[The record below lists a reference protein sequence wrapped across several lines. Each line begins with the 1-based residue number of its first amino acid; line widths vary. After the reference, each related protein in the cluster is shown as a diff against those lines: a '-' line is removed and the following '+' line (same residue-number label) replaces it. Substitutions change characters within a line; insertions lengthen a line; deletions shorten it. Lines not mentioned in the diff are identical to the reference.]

1 MENENSFSYC
11 QIDKCTDVGRK
22 RKANEDSMGT
32 FETVN
37 GLVLV
42 VCDGMGG
49 HVGGEMASRIAVD
62 TIHAYMNRKFVDDPR
77 EAIGFAIEEANKAIL
92 GYAQKHTELEGM
104 GSTCVL
110 VLVRDAKVYIGHV
123 GDSRIYLIRDR
134 KIKQLTKDHS
144 FVQTL
149 VDEGLLAPEEAEHH
163 PRKNE
168 ITNALGIVDMKPA
181 TVRPEPITP
190 EEGDCFLLCSD
201 GLSGMVSDKE
211 IERIISR
218 QFGNNV
224 HGCAKALVNRANEQG
239 GLDNVTVQLVK
250 FLFRKEKPHKRGWLK
265 IGLPFVLLCA
275 LVICTFLYLTPHFQK
290 SQSPQEKVQA
300 IETQTTVEDTE
311 EVPTEINMVS
321 PIEET
326 TVYINIQEENTQ
338 IRNQDFREVFSKR
351 NALMP
356 INKEIS
362 RETSE
367 SEDKNESENEDKI
380 EAIGIAFKY
389 ELKSAIY
396 FYPDGKIIIVDSI
409 GRLEYPDKFNW
420 TDIEEVNTNCFSK
433 ESFDNDGLSFVFKGK
448 GHPKEQVR
456 LRLLG
461 EGNKQ
466 VYINLIEKK

>member
-37 GLVLV
+37 GLILV

-62 TIHAYMNRKFVDDPR
+62 TIHAYMNRKFVDDPW

-149 VDEGLLAPEEAEHH
+149 VDEGILAPEEAEHH

-168 ITNALGIVDMKPA
+168 ITNALGIADMKPA

-218 QFGNNV
+218 QFGSNV

-250 FLFRKEKPHKRGWLK
+250 FLFRKEKTHKRGWLK
-265 IGLPFVLLCA
+265 IGLPFVLLCVLA
-275 LVICTFLYLTPHFQK
+275 ICAFLYLMPHFQK
-290 SQSPQEKVQA
+290 PQTPQEKVQI
-300 IETQTTVEDTE
+300 IEAQTIVEATEEVTTETNVSNPVEDT
-311 EVPTEINMVS
+311 
-321 PIEET
+321 
-326 TVYINIQEENTQ
+326 TVDTNIQEENTQ
-338 IRNQDFREVFSKR
+338 IRNQDFREVFSKK
-351 NALMP
+351 NALVP
-356 INKEIS
+356 TDKETS
-362 RETSE
+362 HETSE
-367 SEDKNESENEDKI
+367 GKSESENEDKVQVI
-380 EAIGIAFKY
+380 EIAFKY
-389 ELKSAIY
+389 KCGSTINFSSE
-396 FYPDGKIIIVDSI
+396 GKIMVVDSI
-409 GRLEYPDKFNW
+409 GRQEHPNEFNW
-420 TDIEEVNTNCFSK
+420 TYIEEVNTNWFSI
-433 ESFDNDGLSFVFKGK
+433 EPFNNDGLSFVFKGK
-448 GHPKEQVR
+448 EQPKEQVR